1 MIRFFNG
8 KVVTMDGDIAVTEQE
23 VWTDGDRIA
32 YVGPGK
38 ENAPAFEREIDLK
51 GDVLLPGF
59 KDAHAHSA
67 MTFLR
72 SFADDLPLQS
82 WLFDKVFP
90 LEARLTPDD
99 IYALTKLA
107 ILEYVAGGIT
117 SAFDMYYKRE
127 AFAQASIEC
136 GFRMVLNGALAA
148 GDDWSVGDADCEKFN
163 AMGPLI
169 SYIPGIHAEDTANTD
184 LLKYMK
190 GLVDRFGKPFFTH
203 NSETASEVAGCV
215 ERHGLTPT
223 RLFEEYGLFEHG
235 GGGFHCVHMSDE
247 DLEIFRR
254 RQLWAVTCPAS
265 NAKLASGIAPVSR
278 MMALGIPL
286 AVGTDGPAS
295 NNALNMFR
303 EMYLV
308 TVLQKLREEDAATC
322 DAAQVL
328 RMACSGGAGAMGLDG
343 DRIAPGK
350 LADLV
355 VLDMTQPNMLPV
367 HNTVKN
373 IVYSGSNANVR
384 LTMVAGKV
392 LFEEGKF
399 FVGESPEEICRRAQA
414 VTDRLTKE

>member
-127 AFAQASIEC
+127 AFARGIELSD
-136 GFRMVLNGALAA
+136 FTAQPARLVLLEA
-148 GDDWSVGDADCEKFN
+148 GDGGSTADV
-163 AMGPLI
+163 M
-169 SYIPGIHAEDTANTD
+169 
-184 LLKYMK
+184 
-190 GLVDRFGKPFFTH
+190 
-203 NSETASEVAGCV
+203 
-215 ERHGLTPT
+215 LT
-223 RLFEEYGLFEHG
+223 
-235 GGGFHCVHMSDE
+235 
-247 DLEIFRR
+247 
-254 RQLWAVTCPAS
+254 
-265 NAKLASGIAPVSR
+265 
-278 MMALGIPL
+278 
-286 AVGTDGPAS
+286 
-295 NNALNMFR
+295 
-303 EMYLV
+303 
-308 TVLQKLREEDAATC
+308 
-322 DAAQVL
+322 
-328 RMACSGGAGAMGLDG
+328 
-343 DRIAPGK
+343 
-350 LADLV
+350 
-355 VLDMTQPNMLPV
+355 
-367 HNTVKN
+367 
-373 IVYSGSNANVR
+373 
-384 LTMVAGKV
+384 
-392 LFEEGKF
+392 EGKF
-399 FVGESPEEICRRAQA
+399 HQVKRMFAAVGHPLTALSRLGIGPLELDPGLGPGEWRHLTGDEARALRDMCA
-414 VTDRLTKE
+414 L